1 MTVAEL
7 IKELEKMPQ
16 DYSVVFFI
24 DNDECFPPKYD
35 VDEVDINLRNKTI
48 ELYQLWQQRNS

>member
-16 DYSVVFFI
+16 NYRVVFFI
-24 DNDECFPPKYD
+24 DSDECFIPRYD
-35 VDEVDINLRNKTI
+35 VNWVDIEYSNQTI
-48 ELYQLWQQRNS
+48 ELY